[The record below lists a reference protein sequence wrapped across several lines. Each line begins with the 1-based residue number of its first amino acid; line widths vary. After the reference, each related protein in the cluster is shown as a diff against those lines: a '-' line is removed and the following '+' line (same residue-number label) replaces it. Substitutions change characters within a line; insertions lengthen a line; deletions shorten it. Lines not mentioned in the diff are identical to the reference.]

1 MAPHRRREPGGCQR
15 ASARPKVRCM
25 SETGHNKGDA
35 VAPRAPGDLTE
46 RIVAFLAE
54 IGLTVRAAEVSGP
67 TVLPGILVE
76 HGGLLFDPE
85 KLRFPCDLLHEAGH
99 LAVVPP
105 ERRAAMHHDVGSDPA
120 EEMMAIAW
128 SYAAALHLGVDPAR
142 LFHHEYKG
150 GGPAILAA
158 FAGGRGFGVPML
170 QWVGLTYDA
179 TRARAEGGAPYPYM
193 RRWLRES

>member
-1 MAPHRRREPGGCQR
+1 MDESIEAGEIEAGLSDP
-15 ASARPKVRCM
+15 
-25 SETGHNKGDA
+25 
-35 VAPRAPGDLTE
+35 LTN
-46 RIVAFLAE
+46 RIVAFLRG
-54 IGLTVRAAEVSGP
+54 IGLTIRAGEILGP
-67 TVLPGILVE
+67 SFLPGIQVE
-76 HGGLLFDPE
+76 HGGLLFDPAR
-85 KLRFPCDLLHEAGH
+85 LRFPCDLLHEAGH

-105 ERRAAMHHDVGSDPA
+105 ERRAAMDRDVGSDPA

-128 SYAAALHLGVDPAR
+128 SYAAALHIGVDPAL

-179 TRARAEGGAPYPYM
+179 ARARAEGGEPYPHM
-193 RRWLRES
+193 RRWLRESGEPPA

>member
-1 MAPHRRREPGGCQR
+1 MD
-15 ASARPKVRCM
+15 
-25 SETGHNKGDA
+25 ETIEAGEIEAGLSD
-35 VAPRAPGDLTE
+35 PLTD
-46 RIVAFLAE
+46 RIVAFLHE
-54 IGLTVRAAEVSGP
+54 IGLSARAGTIPEA
-67 TVLPGILVE
+67 TVLPGIVVE
-76 HGGLLFDPE
+76 HGGLMFDPE

-105 ERRAAMHHDVGSDPA
+105 ERRAAVHRDVGSDPA

-128 SYAAALHLGVDPAR
+128 SYAAAIHLGIDPAL

-158 FAGGRGFGVPML
+158 FAGGSGFGVPML

-179 TRARAEGGAPYPYM
+179 EEARAQGAKPYPHM
-193 RRWLRES
+193 RRWLRE